1 VKKSAAVA
9 VFVKTP
15 GFSPVK
21 TRLSASLGIDE
32 AEAFYRLSV
41 QAMVE
46 ILRDVQSRAVANQWD
61 AYWAVAEAAP
71 ECHSQWHDFPV
82 IPQGDGELGQRL
94 AAIYSRLLQDYQQ
107 VVLVGGDCPQL
118 SAQVFEEAQRLARD
132 GSFVLGPARDGGFY
146 LLLGQTALPPGFWES
161 IPYSVGHTMETLVMK
176 LMDLGHSV
184 RFLPHLSDVDQ
195 VADLAVLGVELSR
208 LGQRTRHQEKICDW
222 LRQKSYG

>member
-1 VKKSAAVA
+1 MKKSAAVA

-21 TRLSASLGIDE
+21 TRLAASLGSGD
-32 AEAFYRLSV
+32 AEMFYRLSV
-41 QAMVE
+41 QAMAEV
-46 ILRDVQSRAVANQWD
+46 LREVQFRAVANPWE
-61 AYWAVAEAAP
+61 AYWAVAEDSP
-71 ECHSQWHDFPV
+71 ECLSQWHDFPV
-82 IPQGDGELGQRL
+82 IPQGGGELGQRL
-94 AAIYSRLLQDYQQ
+94 SGIYGRLLQDYQQ

-118 SAQVFEEAQRLARD
+118 SAHIFEEAQRLARD

-146 LLLGQTALPPGFWES
+146 LLLGQSELPAGFWES

-184 RFLPHLSDVDQ
+184 GFLPHLSDVDR

-208 LGQRTRHQEKICDW
+208 LGQRTQHQEKICDW